1 MINLETIERTIDELE
16 NTRDTSYRLCE
27 RLSWLYICRDHL
39 KPTKEPSTIA
49 TATVPN
55 MEGSEFLSAASGK
68 RVEDVMKV
76 VDEHLETIKLIY
88 PKTYDGI
95 MSRLT
100 ELR

>member
-39 KPTKEPSTIA
+39 KPAKEPSVIA

-55 MEGSEFLSAASGK
+55 MEGSEFLRAASGK
-68 RVEDVMKV
+68 RVEDVMNV
-76 VDEHLETIKLIY
+76 VDEHLETIRVMF
-88 PKTYDGI
+88 PTTYDNI
-95 MSRLT
+95 IQMVRDL
-100 ELR
+100 